1 MNVDFY
7 KNVFFSSGIMEA
19 GWVPPN
25 ERAGGRSTTRTP
37 DDPDMLYHAF
47 KTILNATKTH
57 QVFYLFNKYFA
68 ETKNNVTIYH
78 VWNLINYY
86 AECFPNVL
94 GQIKYKMH
102 YTYVGEVAWPSQKP

>member
-1 MNVDFY
+1 
-7 KNVFFSSGIMEA
+7 MEA

-47 KTILNATKTH
+47 KTILNATKNH

-68 ETKNNVTIYH
+68 KMKKLRTSNVTIRYFCIRTYYY
-78 VWNLINYY
+78 VCIKTYYY
-86 AECFPNVL
+86 AECTWS
-94 GQIKYKMH
+94 IKMYNTKDH
-102 YTYVGEVAWPSQKP
+102 N